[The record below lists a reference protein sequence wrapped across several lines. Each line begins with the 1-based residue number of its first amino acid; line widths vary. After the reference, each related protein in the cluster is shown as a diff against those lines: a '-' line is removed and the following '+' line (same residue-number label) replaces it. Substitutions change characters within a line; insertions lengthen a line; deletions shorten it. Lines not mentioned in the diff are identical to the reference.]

1 MRALAALYKRELLRF
16 LRQRSRLIGALLT
29 PLLFWFL
36 IGGGLGNSFRSA
48 GAGGG
53 TEDYFQFF
61 FPGALALSV
70 LFTAIFST
78 ISVIEDRHQGFL
90 QGVLVAPVSRWVIV
104 SSKILSGATLGVL
117 QGILLLVV
125 ARFSGF
131 HWGLASFVEAS
142 ILLFFMGAA
151 LTSLGFVFAWKL
163 DSVQGYHSIMNMVL
177 MPMWLLSG
185 AVFPAE
191 GGASIFRWVALVN
204 PLSYAMRGLRDVLTT
219 EGLVELSATHFSQG
233 LCVMLLML
241 VACASVS
248 VALMGS
254 RKHASL

>member
-1 MRALAALYKRELLRF
+1 MTALWALFYREVIRF
-16 LRQRSRLIGALLT
+16 CRQRSRLIGALMT

-36 IGGGLGNSFRSA
+36 IGGGLGDSFRTPSI
-48 GAGGG
+48 GGQSEG
-53 TEDYFQFF
+53 YFEFF

-90 QGVLVAPVSRWVIV
+90 QGVLVSPVPRVTIV
-104 SSKILSGATLGVL
+104 ASKILSGATLGLL
-117 QGILLLVV
+117 QGVLLLVV
-125 ARFSGF
+125 ARFAGF
-131 HWGLASFVEAS
+131 HWGLSAFVQAS

-177 MPMWLLSG
+177 MPMWILSG

-191 GGASIFRWVALVN
+191 GGASFFRWIALVN
-204 PLSYAMRGLRDVLTT
+204 PLSYAMRGLRGVLSS
-219 EGLVELSATHFSQG
+219 EGSLDFTATYFSQG
-233 LCVMLLML
+233 LSVMILML
-241 VACASVS
+241 VACACVS
-248 VALMGS
+248 LSLMGS
-254 RKHASL
+254 RKHASV